1 MTGIAV
7 LPFENLSETKE
18 SAFFADGIQDGI
30 LTKLAKVAD
39 LKIISRTSV
48 MQYRGA
54 RNTQQI
60 GRALNVS
67 HVLEGSVRREAGK
80 IHLNAQLI
88 DTRTD
93 THVWAEEYDR
103 DLTDLFAIQSEIA
116 QKVADQ
122 LETKVSTVEKAAI
135 QEPPTR
141 DLVAY
146 DFYLRAKDLINGIS
160 FSTRAKENLFDAVQ
174 LLEQAIARDPSFF
187 DAYCQLAGAHDR
199 MYFFGF
205 DHTEA
210 RLRLVETAIQSLRSL
225 HPNSGEVHLA
235 LAQHLYW
242 AYGDYDRAR
251 EELVAARRTLPNESR
266 IPLMAGYIDRR
277 QGHWD
282 KSLEEMKQALELDPR
297 NFTIL
302 HQISLNYEGLR
313 RYKEMATT
321 LDRALAIA
329 PKDVP
334 SRVRRAWVDLEW
346 RSDPKPLHTA
356 IQTILAEDPNA
367 APVLVEQWLAVAL
380 RERDTAAAERALAAM
395 PAGGG
400 GCYDD
405 GIPFPNSWCEG
416 LVARLRGDEPAAR
429 AAFTKARI
437 ELEQMMRDQPDYAQG
452 LCALGVIDAALGNKK
467 DAVREGQ
474 RAVELIPVSKSAT
487 ESPLLMQYLAV
498 IYAWT
503 GDNDRAIERLAEAA
517 KLPGS
522 CLSYGHLR
530 LNPIWDPLR
539 GDSRFDKI
547 IASLAPK

>member
-54 RNTQQI
+54 RNMQQI

-122 LETKVSTVEKAAI
+122 LETKVSTVEKTAI
-135 QEPPTR
+135 QQPPTT

-146 DFYLRAKDLINGIS
+146 DFYLRAKDFINGIA
-160 FSTRAKENLFDAVQ
+160 FSTRAKENLFEAVQ

-199 MYFFGF
+199 IYFLGF
-205 DHTEA
+205 DHSEA
-210 RLRLVETAIQSLRSL
+210 RLKLAETAIQSLRSL
-225 HPNSGEVHLA
+225 HPDSGEVHLA

-242 AYGDYDRAR
+242 GYRDYDRAHQ
-251 EELVAARRTLPNESR
+251 ELVAARRTLPNESR

-277 QGHWD
+277 QDHWD

-297 NFTIL
+297 NLSIL
-302 HQISLNYEGLR
+302 QQISITYEGLR

-321 LDRALAIA
+321 LDRVLAMA
-329 PKDVP
+329 PKDIP

-346 RSDPKPLHTA
+346 RADPKPLHAA
-356 IQTILAEDPNA
+356 IETILAEDPNA
-367 APVLVEQWLAVAL
+367 APLLVEQWLAVAL
-380 RERDTAAAERALAAM
+380 RERDPGAAERALAAM
-395 PAGGG
+395 PATG
-400 GCYDD
+400 GCNDEN
-405 GIPFPNSWCEG
+405 IPFPNGWCEG
-416 LVARLRGDEPAAR
+416 RVARLRGDEPAAH
-429 AAFTKARI
+429 AAFTKARR
-437 ELEQMMRDQPDYAQG
+437 ELQQIVHDEPDYAQA

-467 DAVREGQ
+467 DAIREGQ
-474 RAVELIPVSKSAT
+474 RAVELIPLSKSAI
-487 ESPLLMQYLAV
+487 EGAMLIEYLAV

-503 GDNDRAIERLAEAA
+503 GEKDRAIERLDERA
-517 KLPGS
+517 KLPVAG
-522 CLSYGHLR
+522 LSYGHLR

-539 GDSRFDKI
+539 GDSRFEAI
-547 IASLAPK
+547 VASLAPK